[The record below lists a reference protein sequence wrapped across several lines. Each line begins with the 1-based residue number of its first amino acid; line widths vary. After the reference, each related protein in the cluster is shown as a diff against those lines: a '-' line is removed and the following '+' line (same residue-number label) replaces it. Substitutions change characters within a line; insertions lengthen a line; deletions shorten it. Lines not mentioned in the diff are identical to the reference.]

1 MLTESLQPIYDL
13 EWKEGDELDKWS
25 QGAIKYVR
33 NVQSV
38 KSKCVVLILNKQKKI
53 RYDDIN
59 LYCSD
64 IIELFRK
71 FVNVFSVPCI
81 LGMENPDK

>member
-1 MLTESLQPIYDL
+1 MLEMF
-13 EWKEGDELDKWS
+13 
-25 QGAIKYVR
+25 
-33 NVQSV
+33 
-38 KSKCVVLILNKQKKI
+38 SKCDVLILNEQKKI

-59 LYCSD
+59 LHCSE

-71 FVNVFSVPCI
+71 FVNVFPVPCI

>member
-1 MLTESLQPIYDL
+1 MLTEALQPIYDL

-38 KSKCVVLILNKQKKI
+38 KSKCVVLILNEQKKI

-59 LYCSD
+59 LHCSD

-71 FVNVFSVPCI
+71 FVNLFPVLCI